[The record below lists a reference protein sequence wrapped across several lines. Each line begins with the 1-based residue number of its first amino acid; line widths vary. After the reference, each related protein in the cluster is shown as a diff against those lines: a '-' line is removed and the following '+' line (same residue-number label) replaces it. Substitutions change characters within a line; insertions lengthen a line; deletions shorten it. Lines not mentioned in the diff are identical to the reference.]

1 MSVSV
6 RTRITLLAG
15 AVTFAVCLLIS
26 VGLYIGLRVALY
38 RGIDAF
44 VEGEV
49 REFGVLL
56 TPDAEVDLARVE
68 KEIRAQLGSR
78 RGTDLVFRLLD
89 SSGRLL
95 ITSNPRD
102 DFPPPRELLATTQ
115 NAYGEVWFETIPS
128 ADHKSSFRF
137 CNERARLTDG
147 REVIIQ
153 AAYTLSEVDR
163 SLAVCRVI
171 CISGLLLAT
180 GLSLL
185 GGSIVARRSMRPVV
199 AITEAARSISAN
211 RLSARVPRS
220 GANDELDRLANTLN
234 EMLQRVENSFE
245 QIRQFT
251 ADAAHELRTPLTALR
266 GSAEFALTQHRS
278 EEQLRSVIEQSLEY
292 YRVLSRVT
300 DDLLLLARLDAG
312 QEPLRL
318 DRFSIPKLI
327 EDVVDL
333 YRPFA
338 ADEGVKITVHPH
350 EDLIVRADSGKI
362 RRLFNNLL
370 DNSIK
375 YMQGSGIVDV
385 TIQSDNGHVTVAVA
399 DSGPGIPPEDL
410 PHVFER
416 FYRVDRARTSSADT
430 DARSVGLGLAICRSI
445 AHAHQGDISIESK
458 QGVGT
463 RVLLTIP
470 RVVPEVPLNEL

>member
-1 MSVSV
+1 MALSVQ
-6 RTRITLLAG
+6 TRITLFAG
-15 AVTFAVCLLIS
+15 TVTLAVCLLIS
-26 VGLYIGLRVALY
+26 VGLYVGLHVALH

-44 VEGEV
+44 IEGEV
-49 REFGVLL
+49 REFSVLL
-56 TPDAEVDLARVE
+56 MPGGEVDLARVE
-68 KEIRAQLGSR
+68 REIRAQLGSR

-95 ITSNPRD
+95 ITSDPRD
-102 DFPPPRELLATTQ
+102 DFPPPKNMLATAQ
-115 NAYGEVWFETIPS
+115 GDDRPVWFETYPGTE
-128 ADHKSSFRF
+128 HKSSFRF
-137 CNERARLTDG
+137 CNERARLRDG

-153 AAYTLSEVDR
+153 AAYTLSQVDR
-163 SLAVCRVI
+163 SLSVCRI
-171 CISGLLLAT
+171 MCIGGILLAMA
-180 GLSLL
+180 LSLL
-185 GGSIVARRSMRPVV
+185 GGSIVARQSMRPVV

-220 GANDELDRLANTLN
+220 GTNDELDQLANTLN
-234 EMLQRVENSFE
+234 AMLQRVEHSVE

-278 EEQLRSVIEQSLEY
+278 KEQLRSVIEQSIEY

-318 DRFSIPKLI
+318 DHFSIPKLI

-333 YRPFA
+333 YRPLA
-338 ADEGVKITVHPH
+338 ADEGVKIMVHPH
-350 EDLIVRADSGKI
+350 EELVVCADSGKI

-375 YMQGSGIVDV
+375 YMRGSGVVEV
-385 TIQSDNGHVTVAVA
+385 TIHSQNGRVSVAVA

-416 FYRVDRARTSSADT
+416 FYRVDRARSASAEV

-445 AHAHQGDISIESK
+445 AHAHQGDITIESTK
-458 QGVGT
+458 GLGT
-463 RVLLTIP
+463 KVHFTLP
-470 RVVPEVPLNEL
+470 RAGPAARSNEL